1 MGNNALKLVLTAAM
15 AALVTYLEQ
24 LIVPVMILCFVMLLD
39 YLTGVHA
46 AFVNHELS
54 SRVGLIGILKKLSY
68 LTLVAV
74 ACVVDYL
81 ISTVGAQ
88 LGTVLT
94 VQFISMIVVFWL
106 IINEL
111 ISILENIQRVGGPV
125 PPFVANLLQH
135 LRGKVEE
142 AMPELP
148 EEQTPEA
155 PEEYVG
161 RHERHD

>member
-94 VQFISMIVVFWL
+94 H
-106 IINEL
+106 
-111 ISILENIQRVGGPV
+111 P
-125 PPFVANLLQH
+125 
-135 LRGKVEE
+135 
-142 AMPELP
+142 
-148 EEQTPEA
+148 
-155 PEEYVG
+155 
-161 RHERHD
+161 